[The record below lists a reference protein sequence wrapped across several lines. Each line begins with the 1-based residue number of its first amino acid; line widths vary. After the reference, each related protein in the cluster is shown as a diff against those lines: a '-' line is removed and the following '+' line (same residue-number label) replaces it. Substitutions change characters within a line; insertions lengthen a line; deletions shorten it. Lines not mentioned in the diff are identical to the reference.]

1 MSRNAGRSILEKRS
15 LLCVRIAAA
24 LRGISYSVDF
34 SLFRSVQREGWEG
47 REGREAQMGDS
58 LV

>member
-1 MSRNAGRSILEKRS
+1 MSRSAGRSILEKRS

-47 REGREAQMGDS
+47 REAQMGDS